1 MNQREGSGNAL
12 GWRDIL
18 VLAVEVVLPAELTRS
33 SFITF
38 LLSRTT
44 VVTGLGGAHLP
55 SSYLLCG
62 AIVVHVRGLRVGCD
76 RRSVLLGWWWRLCM
90 IWCSV
95 GVCSRT
101 DGVVVSIGY
110 AAIGAMLVVDRPRLL
125 VAMLHE
131 SLTLRLYI
139 DVVTETGGSRP
150 VLYHLRILWN
160 TGIGIWQIL

>member
-1 MNQREGSGNAL
+1 
-12 GWRDIL
+12 
-18 VLAVEVVLPAELTRS
+18 
-33 SFITF
+33 
-38 LLSRTT
+38 
-44 VVTGLGGAHLP
+44 
-55 SSYLLCG
+55 
-62 AIVVHVRGLRVGCD
+62 
-76 RRSVLLGWWWRLCM
+76 M

-95 GVCSRT
+95 
-101 DGVVVSIGY
+101 GVVVSIGY

-139 DVVTETGGSRP
+139 DAVTETGGSRP